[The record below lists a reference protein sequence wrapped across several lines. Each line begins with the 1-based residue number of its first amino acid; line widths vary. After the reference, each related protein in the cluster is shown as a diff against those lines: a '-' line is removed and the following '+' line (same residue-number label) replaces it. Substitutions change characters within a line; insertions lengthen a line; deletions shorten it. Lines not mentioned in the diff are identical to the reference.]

1 MKNKEYY
8 ERAAE
13 ILRYEPET
21 GRLIRRVTIQNRSQV
36 GDEAGTINNTGYR
49 RITVTVNGKVKR
61 LLTHRIIWFIHN
73 GDVPE
78 FLDHKDGDRLNNR
91 IKNLRPATRLENN
104 RNSRNRK
111 SSTSQYLGVHLN
123 KRLKKWCARIST
135 NGKGKHLGCFDDEIE
150 AAKAYDAAAKEL
162 FGEFANP
169 NFK

>member
-21 GRLIRRVTIQNRSQV
+21 GRLIRRVKTQGRGKI

-49 RITVTVNGKVKR
+49 RIRVTVNGKTKAF
-61 LLTHRIIWFIHN
+61 LTHRIIWFIHN
-73 GDVPE
+73 GDLPE
-78 FLDHKDGDRLNNR
+78 FLDHRDGDRLNNR

-111 SSTSQYLGVHLN
+111 NSTSHYLGVYLN
-123 KRLKKWCARIST
+123 KRLHKWCAGIGI
-135 NGKGKHLGCFDDEIE
+135 NGESKHLGVFTDEEE
-150 AAKAYDAAAKEL
+150 AAKFYDAAAKAH
-162 FGEFANP
+162 FGEFANL